1 MTKSE
6 LEYIRKANE
15 LLLDPR
21 TPRATAIKTA
31 RTVGQIYERLA
42 QDLELT
48 AMEEKD
54 LVDRLSN

>member
-1 MTKSE
+1 MQLSPLIQRFVLHFGE
-6 LEYIRKANE
+6 MGSRWGIN
-15 LLLDPR
+15 
-21 TPRATAIKTA
+21 